1 MNTKDLVYETL
12 LKADGAFVSGQE
24 LAEGLGITRAAVW
37 KAVRALMDS
46 GVALEAVRHHGYR
59 IVADS
64 YDGATIS
71 ALSGMG
77 VVFLDEVASTND
89 EARRLVSSGRKAPFV
104 VVAGRQS
111 GGKGR
116 RGRSFASPDGGI
128 YMSIVVPS
136 TVSGS
141 IESIT
146 TRTALGVA
154 RAVES
159 LGVECAIKWV
169 NDIYVGSRKAVGI
182 LCEGVMSME
191 DHALHE
197 VVIGI
202 GVNYTTPSFP
212 DDVSSIATSLFA
224 DGNAPVSP
232 ARYAAR
238 QIHEV
243 MKALEEPGYIDE
255 YRRRCFVLGLDVD
268 VITPSGTRRARA
280 LDVDDQA
287 HLVVRYEDGSV
298 EHLSSGEV
306 SIRKV

>member
-1 MNTKDLVYETL
+1 
-12 LKADGAFVSGQE
+12 
-24 LAEGLGITRAAVW
+24 
-37 KAVRALMDS
+37 
-46 GVALEAVRHHGYR
+46 
-59 IVADS
+59 
-64 YDGATIS
+64 
-71 ALSGMG
+71 
-77 VVFLDEVASTND
+77 
-89 EARRLVSSGRKAPFV
+89 
-104 VVAGRQS
+104 
-111 GGKGR
+111 
-116 RGRSFASPDGGI
+116 
-128 YMSIVVPS
+128 MSIVVPS
-136 TVSGS
+136 SVSGG

-169 NDIYVGSRKAVGI
+169 NDIYVDSRKAVGI